1 MSGRPRGFD
10 DTAVVEAAMDV
21 FWSNG
26 YDGSSAEALCQQ
38 TGLGRGSLYNAFGSK
53 QQLYEQALL
62 RYQELGI
69 EAQTRILNG
78 PGSAKE
84 RLRGL
89 MLWGIEGDLDPRQR
103 RGCMAL
109 LAALDRAGK
118 DPAVAEISRVYVVR
132 LEQLLCHLFAV
143 GQRNGEFRG
152 ERQLKVQS
160 LHVLDDPN
168 AEALFYA
175 EMDQLTRT
183 VYMQPPP
190 KPPAPPK
197 RNLCW
202 DFQKGRC
209 AQGSMCTFLHEGG
222 GGGAAAAAT
231 PADDAV
237 YSAVRAF
244 LSAREEFAYAQLT
257 QDADVGAAARS
268 SGARPEYLTRAI
280 HRLVDQGE
288 IYLRDPHADTY
299 TTIPPLLWIPQ
310 VIPAVQSSCIFL

>member
-1 MSGRPRGFD
+1 MEPAAPPSGGPSSGGPFSAFKFGLDPLFWAFAKLSVKRLLSLAPFELVPNVLSFCGRPIHRAQVMGVVVDATEGDGRKSMRVD
-10 DTAVVEAAMDV
+10 DGTGVVPCIAWDSEMRAIHGAR
-21 FWSNG
+21 WH
-26 YDGSSAEALCQQ
+26 E
-38 TGLGRGSLYNAFGSK
+38 
-53 QQLYEQALL
+53 
-62 RYQELGI
+62 
-69 EAQTRILNG
+69 
-78 PGSAKE
+78 
-84 RLRGL
+84 
-89 MLWGIEGDLDPRQR
+89 MLWPRGGAL
-103 RGCMAL
+103 GCL
-109 LAALDRAGK
+109 VTVFG
-118 DPAVAEISRVYVVR
+118 EI
-132 LEQLLCHLFAV
+132 
-143 GQRNGEFRG
+143 GEFRG